1 MFYVRG
7 YVTYKCINDFVN
19 ICPTI
24 FRHNVNFFDDVDVK
38 KKIFNHYIIVEQVA
52 PDHLHERH
60 TNLDEPD
67 VAGYPRQTYFFY
79 RGVAAPNTTTI
90 STFLL

>member
-67 VAGYPRQTYFFY
+67 VAGYPRQTYFFH
-79 RGVAAPNTTTI
+79 RWVAASNTTTK
-90 STFLL
+90 FYLLL